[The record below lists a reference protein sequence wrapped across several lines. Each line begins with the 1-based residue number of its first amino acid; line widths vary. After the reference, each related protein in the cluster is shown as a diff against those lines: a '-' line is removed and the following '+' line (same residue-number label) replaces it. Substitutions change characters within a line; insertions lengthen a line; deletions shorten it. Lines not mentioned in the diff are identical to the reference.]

1 MFENLFRQL
10 MQSIGVVF
18 RTMRAFFMRFL
29 ISIGARIRSMTSIT
43 RHASKIGP
51 KVLDAAAS
59 TGKKPTRKEDYI
71 ETGNLLIAKS
81 FLITVLLVIVVGTVF
96 MVTVGWPFIVRTF
109 LTKHM
114 WDQDKNIKTYSG
126 RVMLYYDEKKKM
138 PEFKGRLKNGIKVK
152 EGTEYD
158 KNARVT
164 YNGHYEDGVYSGYG
178 EISEEGVVIYRG
190 NFAGGKYDGE
200 GEENDERGLPK
211 YKGTFSNGEYEG
223 MGEAFDLGEPVYEGE
238 FSKGLYEGKGTLKER
253 GVLRYKGYFSAG
265 EFEGNGKLYE
275 DGDVVYD
282 GSFSAGVRSGR
293 GVAYKKGHIVYKG
306 DFENDLYNGTGVAYN
321 SDGSLLFK
329 GDFVDG
335 KYSGSGTLT
344 LVNGEVVK
352 GDFDGGSVIGDARC
366 FKDDK
371 LYYEGSLKNY
381 VPDGKGK
388 LYSEGNLI
396 YEGPVKGGTIDG
408 GALLGLGVD
417 DIQTAFQNMGKRT
430 LLEDGFMLS
439 FSKIGASVL
448 FSLATDDDPPMVR
461 EVFIFDPV
469 ASKERNLKYWGTASE
484 YEKIFAEDI
493 DEKLIIR
500 KVKIKLDA
508 LGIKAIPAKYSSVDY
523 YVPYVGEDSI
533 LRFWFDDASDKIAF
547 YQWVENTNGASL
559 ADDEKAGDANGS
571 EARVEKVLA
580 KLGFDVDTGA
590 GDGADA
596 AAADAAAPA
605 AAGGGADAGAAD
617 AGAAPA
623 AAAGGAIPAAAAG
636 GAAPAAAAGG
646 AAPAAAGGTAATVT
660 ASASKSDSKSASK
673 ADAQQNPYYG
683 SAPVDDLI
691 SKAIPK
697 DRHTVVRKLIAYYKA
712 AEHASANAEQKE
724 AVEESLEKAVSDNAM
739 GEDSY
744 DRIRELKKTERKLKL
759 DTVNSETEMSKIF
772 KDINGLTYGGNA
784 AGADLSSLAVYF
796 DASEVDKEALAK
808 AGLDAALKKS
818 GEEYASDME
827 KYKKRVQST
836 IENFQKLAEE
846 KGYHIFDEIYD
857 EDDEDEDDDQEVTDG
872 TEDTTQWGYS
882 DDAYGYAEEQSDR
895 LLYMIVQSMKSM
907 QDDAAPVPGEIDEQ
921 GLYKLLQDEL
931 TQLQLAELNIKD
943 AIADYEDAQK
953 HLEHVK
959 KKYYV
964 GEAEESDLSDAKVE
978 VVQTITALNNNI
990 ISFAEVAADLNDMT
1004 DGYISRTYN
1013 WLPECFPDE
1022 EAAAAAAAGM

>member
-223 MGEAFDLGEPVYEGE
+223 MGEAFELGEPVYEGE

-396 YEGPVKGGTIDG
+396 YEGPVKGGTVDG

-417 DIQTAFQNMGKRT
+417 DIQAAFQNAGKRT
-430 LLEDGFMLS
+430 LLEDGFMLT
-439 FSKIGASVL
+439 FSKIGATVR
-448 FSLATDDDPPMVR
+448 FSLATDDDPPMVK
-461 EVFIFDPV
+461 EVFIYDPV
-469 ASKERNLKYWGTASE
+469 VSKERNLKYWGTASE
-484 YEKIFAEDI
+484 YEKIFAEDM
-493 DEKLIIR
+493 DEKTIIR
-500 KVKIKLDA
+500 KARIKSDA
-508 LGIKAIPAKYSSVDY
+508 LGIKEVPAKYSTVDY

-533 LRFWFDDASDKIAF
+533 LRFWFDDASDKIVF

-559 ADDEKAGDANGS
+559 ADDEEAGDANGS

-590 GDGADA
+590 D
-596 AAADAAAPA
+596 
-605 AAGGGADAGAAD
+605 GGGADAGGAD
-617 AGAAPA
+617 AGGADASGA
-623 AAAGGAIPAAAAG
+623 DAGGADAGGAVPAAAG
-636 GAAPAAAAGG
+636 GAAPTDAGG
-646 AAPAAAGGTAATVT
+646 AAPAATAGADSAAGGATAAAAAGATTPAAVT
-660 ASASKSDSKSASK
+660 ASAAASDVP
-673 ADAQQNPYYG
+673 QNPYYG
-683 SAPVDDLI
+683 AAPVDDLI
-691 SKAIPK
+691 SKAVPK

-712 AEHASANAEQKE
+712 AEHASANAEQKST
-724 AVEESLEKAVSDNAM
+724 VEESLEKAVSDNAM

-759 DTVNSETEMSKIF
+759 DTVNAETEMSKIF
-772 KDINGLTYGGNA
+772 NDINGLTYGGNA

-796 DASEVDKEALAK
+796 DASKVDKEALAK

-818 GEEYASDME
+818 GEQYASDME

-857 EDDEDEDDDQEVTDG
+857 EDDEEDDDDYQEVTDG
-872 TEDTTQWGYS
+872 SEDTTQWGYS

-921 GLYKLLQDEL
+921 GLYKLMQDEL
-931 TQLQLAELNIKD
+931 IQLQLAELNIKD
-943 AIADYEDAQK
+943 AVADYEDAQK
-953 HLEHVK
+953 HLERIK

-964 GEAEESDLSDAKVE
+964 GEAQESDLSDAKVD
-978 VVQTITALNNNI
+978 VVKTVTALNNNI